1 MRVISV
7 FILLTVAVA
16 GRAQTSAIRVSPDEA
31 AKHLVSSPKPTYP
44 PLAEQARIQ
53 GNVIFEIRIDES
65 GKTAVI
71 RLFRGHPMLAPAA
84 IDAVKKWTYQPFEVN
99 GNPTAVKTFV
109 MVTFGN
115 PSKDDADDR
124 AVMAFENDF
133 WTSEESAED
142 AIANGNFSRAEEQL
156 NRDKT
161 LLSAEK
167 DSSYMRERSQWMTS
181 MGRFCMAQKKFDEAE
196 QFYKDALVL
205 RERLPEGKETM
216 EVGISL
222 ANLADLFIT
231 ENKLDLGRDQ
241 ANRSLA
247 VFQKLL
253 KDAPASNSGARQVY
267 GANAARESL
276 VLLQLAQG
284 RKDTADIARQCSTL
298 ASLQNFLTATG
309 RDSMASSCQSA
320 GAVPR

>member
-1 MRVISV
+1 MLST
-7 FILLTVAVA
+7 FIVLSVA
-16 GRAQTSAIRVSPDEA
+16 GFGQTMAMRVSPDEA
-31 AKHLVSSPKPTYP
+31 AKHLVSSPKPVYP

-65 GKTAVI
+65 GKTTII

-99 GNPTAVKTFV
+99 GSPTAVKTFV

-115 PSKDDADDR
+115 PSKDGADDR
-124 AVMAFENDF
+124 ATIAFENDF

-156 NRDKT
+156 NHDKT

-167 DSSYMRERSQWMTS
+167 DSYYIRERSQWMTS
-181 MGRFCMAQKKFDEAE
+181 MGQFWMAQKKFDEAE
-196 QFYKDALVL
+196 QFYKDALTL
-205 RERLPEGKETM
+205 RERLPEGKETL

-222 ANLADLFIT
+222 ANLAELFI
-231 ENKLDLGRDQ
+231 EEKKLDLGRDH

-247 VFQKLL
+247 IFQKLL
-253 KDAPASNSGARQVY
+253 KNVPASNSGARQVY
-267 GANAARESL
+267 GTNEARESFM
-276 VLLQLAQG
+276 LLQLAQG
-284 RKDTADIARQCSTL
+284 RKDAADIARQCSAL
-298 ASLQNFLTATG
+298 AGLQNFLTATG
-309 RDSMASSCQSA
+309 RTSVASSCQSA
-320 GAVPR
+320 GQDAAQR